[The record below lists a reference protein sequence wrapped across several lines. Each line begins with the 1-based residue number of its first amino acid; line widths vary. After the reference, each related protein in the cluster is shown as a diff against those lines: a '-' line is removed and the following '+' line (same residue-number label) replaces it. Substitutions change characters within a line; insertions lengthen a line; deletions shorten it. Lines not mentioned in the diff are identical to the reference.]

1 MDAASSRMNAKMQK
15 VRIVTLSY
23 QMTRRTVVRAQY
35 VAKAQYVTIVT
46 YWAQNAKFDW
56 IFKNSAQYVAKFFL

>member
-1 MDAASSRMNAKMQK
+1 MEFFRL
-15 VRIVTLSY
+15 TF
-23 QMTRRTVVRAQY
+23 TCVRAQY

-56 IFKNSAQYVAKFFL
+56 IFKNSAQYVAKFFLIVEI

>member
-1 MDAASSRMNAKMQK
+1 MLDQTVDFSVVMGLLSRISW
-15 VRIVTLSY
+15 RLVTC
-23 QMTRRTVVRAQY
+23 VRAQY

-56 IFKNSAQYVAKFFL
+56 IFKNSAQYVAKFLL

>member
-1 MDAASSRMNAKMQK
+1 MY
-15 VRIVTLSY
+15 VRSVF
-23 QMTRRTVVRAQY
+23 VRAQY

-56 IFKNSAQYVAKFFL
+56 IFKNSAQYVAKFLL